1 MKSDP
6 NQTRPLMPGIA
17 KGNIETIMQIE
28 QAYMRQR
35 SGVDRLGEAIS
46 RFAGRLSFV
55 IAHIV
60 AFVGWIVVNTGAIP
74 VFVPIDPFPFSFL
87 ALIVAMEAIF
97 LSTFVLM
104 TQNRQTRQADHWAHL
119 TLQIGLLGEQETTKV
134 LQMLKLICAHMGL
147 EKVAGDGE
155 LKEMVGKTSVG
166 MLAEELAQNLE
177 KTRDLSEPVEGGK

>member
-1 MKSDP
+1 MKTDF
-6 NQTRPLMPGIA
+6 NHRPPIMPGIA

-28 QAYMRQR
+28 QEYMRQR
-35 SGVDRLGEAIS
+35 SGVDRFCETIS
-46 RFAGRLSFV
+46 RFAGSISFV
-55 IAHIV
+55 LAQ
-60 AFVGWIVVNTGAIP
+60 FVGIVGWVVVNTGTIP
-74 VFVPIDPFPFSFL
+74 GVVPMDPYPFSFL

-147 EKVAGDGE
+147 DKVAGDGE

-177 KTRDLSEPVEGGK
+177 KTRDLNEQVEGGK